1 MKKFVVVLVSCVV
14 LAGSL
19 FAQGQID
26 GAIPP
31 KSPIGIISAMD
42 SEVAYL
48 LSITNESS
56 TKEIGGVVYH
66 VGQLEG
72 KDVVICKAGV
82 GKSLS
87 AAGTAIL
94 IHEFNV
100 SSIIFTGIA
109 GAVSDKLSIAD
120 VVISTEVMFHDFGFQ
135 TDEGIILGTDF
146 VSEVRIPADP
156 VLVEKAYEAAMAV
169 CEGHD
174 VFKGL
179 IATGDQFVASA
190 KTVAHLSKDLG
201 AMCVEMEGASVGYV
215 ASQYGVP
222 FVVIR
227 SMSDKADGVA
237 HETYDQWWVVVSDN
251 SGRIVQKMVG
261 SM

>member
-1 MKKFVVVLVSCVV
+1 MKKLVAVVVCALVIT
-14 LAGSL
+14 GSL
-19 FAQGQID
+19 FAQGQIE
-26 GAIPP
+26 GAVVE
-31 KSPIGIISAMD
+31 KRPIGIISAMD

-48 LSITNESS
+48 LSIS
-56 TKEIGGVVYH
+56 TEDYAKEIGGVVYH

-94 IHEFNV
+94 INEFKV

-109 GAVSDKLSIAD
+109 GAVSDSLSIAD
-120 VVISTEVMFHDFGFQ
+120 VVIGTEVMFHDFGYL
-135 TDEGIILGTDF
+135 TDEGIVLGTDF
-146 VSEVRIPADP
+146 VPEVRIAADP
-156 VLVEKAYEAAMAV
+156 VLVEKAYAAAKTV
-169 CEGHD
+169 CVDAD

-190 KTVAHLSKDLG
+190 KAVAYLSEDLG
-201 AMCVEMEGASVGYV
+201 ALCVEMEGASVGYV

-227 SMSDKADGVA
+227 GMSDKADGVA

-251 SGRIVQKMVG
+251 SGKIVQEMVA